1 MGWQHMAVPDF
12 QSMMLPFLKVINDGD
27 EHIVSEIRDL
37 LAHFLNITNE
47 ERKELLPSGKMARYD
62 NRIAWC
68 QIYLARA
75 GLIERT
81 ERGKYR
87 ITERGRN
94 VLNDNPPNINIKYL
108 KQFPEFLAFQNLSKQ
123 AEKQILSK
131 EEESGHTPQEILESS
146 YQTLNIELAQE
157 ILDQVKKCSPKF
169 FENLVI
175 DLLISMG
182 YGGSR
187 RDAGQAIGQSGDSG
201 IDGIIKED
209 KLGLD
214 IVYVQ
219 AKRWENAVGRP
230 DVQKFAGSLD
240 GQRAK
245 KGILITTSYFSQE
258 AKNYVNVIEK
268 KIVLIDGENL
278 VQLMIDHN
286 VGVTEVSTYIVKKM
300 DIDYFNE

>member
-1 MGWQHMAVPDF
+1 
-12 QSMMLPFLKVINDGD
+12 
-27 EHIVSEIRDL
+27 
-37 LAHFLNITNE
+37 
-47 ERKELLPSGKMARYD
+47 
-62 NRIAWC
+62 
-68 QIYLARA
+68 LARA